1 MGIFLK
7 GTLHTRFGPSAN
19 DDPMECLTKL
29 KKTSTVSNY
38 KAQFEVISNRIKGL
52 SESHRMSCFFSG
64 LRDEIRLPVRM
75 LNLPSLH
82 QAFGLA
88 KIQEEYWINSM
99 RGAFNPRDTGW
110 ATNQTRIFGLPKS
123 DSKPRVSIHKISLAI
138 I

>member
-7 GTLHTRFGPSAN
+7 GTLHTRLGPSAN

-29 KKTSTVSNY
+29 KQTSTVSNY

-52 SESHRMSCFFSG
+52 SEPHRFCCFLSG

-75 LNLPSLH
+75 LNLSSLH

-88 KIQEEYWINSM
+88 KIQEEYWISSR
-99 RGAFNPRDTGW
+99 RGAFKPGDTGW
-110 ATNQTRIFGLPKS
+110 ATNQTINTWTPKI
-123 DSKPRVSIHKISLAI
+123 RFQT
-138 I
+138 